1 MKTYGERLQ
10 YALNKSG
17 LTQSQLAEIC
27 DINRS
32 NITNYIKNIYAPKS
46 VLNEKIAAVLNVSP
60 SWLFLGVGNEIAN
73 DISEIT
79 LFYDGSDPTKQEIAE
94 LTKKVLKLTN
104 DGDAYLSSLKS
115 ILSAMYENNKHKEE

>member
-10 YALNKSG
+10 YALNKRG

-73 DISEIT
+73 DVSQNIV
-79 LFYDGSDPTKQEIAE
+79 LYDGTDLTKQKIANTLKDVLAKTDDPNTLE
-94 LTKKVLKLTN
+94 LLQNVLN
-104 DGDAYLSSLKS
+104 GF
-115 ILSAMYENNKHKEE
+115 NK